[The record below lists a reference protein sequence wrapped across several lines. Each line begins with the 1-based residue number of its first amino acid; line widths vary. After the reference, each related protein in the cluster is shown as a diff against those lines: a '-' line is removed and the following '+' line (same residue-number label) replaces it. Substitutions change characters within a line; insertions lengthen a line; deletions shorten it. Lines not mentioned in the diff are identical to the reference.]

1 MTRAIQSVEL
11 PGGPRLE
18 YVEQGDRS
26 GVPMVLLHGYTDSWR
41 SFELLL
47 PHLPPDLR
55 AIAVTLR
62 GHGDAARPA
71 DGYRPH
77 DFAADI
83 ARLLELL
90 GIGAAVI
97 AGHSMGSSIAQR
109 FALDHPERTLGLA
122 LLASLG
128 AWQANPAVMEL
139 WETVAALEDPVDPVF
154 VREFQAS
161 TVAGPVP
168 PGLLQTAVDESL
180 KVPARVWRAAF
191 EGFLDAD
198 FSVELGASR
207 APALI
212 IWGDADPLCPR
223 GTQADLARA
232 IARSQLVV
240 YEGAGHAMHWEQ
252 PARVAADLARFARS
266 LSDRAM
272 PPPAAAAGV
281 RPATA

>member
-11 PGGPRLE
+11 PGGRRLQ

-26 GVPMVLLHGYTDSWR
+26 GVPMVLLHGYSHSWR
-41 SFELLL
+41 SFELVL
-47 PHLPPDLR
+47 PHLPPDVR
-55 AIAVTLR
+55 AFAVTLR

-71 DGYRPH
+71 DGYRPR

-83 ARLLELL
+83 ARFVELL

-97 AGHSMGSSIAQR
+97 AGHSMGSTIAQR

-122 LLASLG
+122 LLGSLG
-128 AWQANPAVMEL
+128 AWHRNPSVLEL
-139 WETVAALEDPVDPVF
+139 WGAVAALEDPVDPVF

-161 TVAGPVP
+161 TVRRPVP
-168 PGLLQTAVDESL
+168 PGVLDSAVRESL
-180 KVPARVWRAAF
+180 KVPARVWRAIF
-191 EGFLDAD
+191 EGFLRDD
-198 FSVELGASR
+198 FAAELGAIG

-212 IWGDADPLCPR
+212 IWGDTDPFGPR
-223 GTQADLARA
+223 AAQEELMRA

-240 YEGAGHAMHWEQ
+240 YRGAGHAMHWEQ

-266 LSDRAM
+266 LSHPARTAV
-272 PPPAAAAGV
+272 AAAA
-281 RPATA
+281 RAEPAIA

>member
-11 PGGPRLE
+11 PGGPRLQ
-18 YVEQGDRS
+18 YVERGDRS

-41 SFELLL
+41 SFELVL
-47 PHLPPDLR
+47 PQLPPDVR
-55 AIAVTLR
+55 AFAVTLR

-71 DGYRPH
+71 DGYRPR

-83 ARLLELL
+83 ARFMELL

-97 AGHSMGSSIAQR
+97 AGHSMGSTIAQR

-122 LLASLG
+122 LLGSLG
-128 AWQANPAVMEL
+128 PWHRNPSVVEL
-139 WETVAALEDPVDPVF
+139 WDAVAALEEPVDPVF

-161 TVAGPVP
+161 TVTRPVP
-168 PGLLQTAVDESL
+168 PGVLDTAVQESL
-180 KVPARVWRAAF
+180 KVPARVWRAIC
-191 EGFLDAD
+191 EGFLQDD
-198 FSVELGASR
+198 FAGELGGIG

-212 IWGDADPLCPR
+212 VWGDVDPLCPR
-223 GTQADLARA
+223 AAQDDLLRA

-240 YEGAGHAMHWEQ
+240 YEGAGHAMHWEE

-266 LSDRAM
+266 LSPRAI
-272 PPPAAAAGV
+272 PSAARAASTEPAMV
-281 RPATA
+281 